1 MTNSETIFL
10 LKERVKALVRLE
22 LAQTNPDAK
31 EIVKLELRCVEAT
44 IAFREKYGGLEQIV
58 IKPDSGNA

>member
-10 LKERVKALVRLE
+10 LKAREKTLEMMESWQKNFDALELVRLE
-22 LAQTNPDAK
+22 RKFVQ
-31 EIVKLELRCVEAT
+31 AT
-44 IAFREKYGGLEQIV
+44 IEFREKYGGLEQIV